1 MSSISRALISAYLKI
16 PVDIGREH
24 MQYTRVRINGYSM
37 FKLVYSKKKNVF
49 FCGYATLLHKSDDM
63 KVFLSCLATFVVS
76 RYNIWNGTLHLSIEK
91 RL

>member
-1 MSSISRALISAYLKI
+1 MINLFQKTKVNFFSIFRALISAYLKI

-49 FCGYATLLHKSDDM
+49 FVVMLHFYISQM
-63 KVFLSCLATFVVS
+63 
-76 RYNIWNGTLHLSIEK
+76 I
-91 RL
+91 